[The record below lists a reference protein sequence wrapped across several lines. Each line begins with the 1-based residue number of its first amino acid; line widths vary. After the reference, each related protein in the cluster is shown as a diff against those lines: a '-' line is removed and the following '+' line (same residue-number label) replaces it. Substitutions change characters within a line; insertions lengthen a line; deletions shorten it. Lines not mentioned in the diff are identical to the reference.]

1 MHSTTNTSTKHILC
15 SFEEILAIFDRK
27 QKPFQ
32 HLHTFCNIF
41 PSCSVHAP
49 VPFIIC
55 LYIIIATW
63 TSFEST
69 KQNPN
74 NSSRAKQTTKP
85 TQRMTEFCRK
95 ISKDIATYMSEW
107 MVYPRG
113 LFHLTHT
120 ARTPIQIVLPLFSC
134 PFMRFTNILFFIC
147 HHKRKLNILFFY
159 DGHKIRIIATNYTV
173 WRGMICD

>member
-15 SFEEILAIFDRK
+15 SFEEILLIFDRK

-74 NSSRAKQTTKP
+74 IRHEPNKPPNQPNEWPNSVERSRRTSLRTWMNEWYTLEGSSISHTQRAHLSKLSFRSFRVHLCVSQIFYFSFATTK
-85 TQRMTEFCRK
+85 
-95 ISKDIATYMSEW
+95 
-107 MVYPRG
+107 G
-113 LFHLTHT
+113 
-120 ARTPIQIVLPLFSC
+120 
-134 PFMRFTNILFFIC
+134 N
-147 HHKRKLNILFFY
+147 
-159 DGHKIRIIATNYTV
+159 
-173 WRGMICD
+173 